1 MGIKYVGS
9 KSARLKAMAATA
21 ILASSLVI
29 NGMTPKYAHS
39 AEVDENARYEELL
52 KEAKQGEMDNSVSIT
67 TVQGQELEEVTFE
80 NFKNMYLHDM
90 RPSKETLKLMFDE
103 DYGVIGYSNPSMNSI
118 ETDPYQILLAEM
130 LRENNKINSNK
141 GKDFIEMK
149 NKVSEIRKKQ
159 KELNT
164 RKAITVVKRANESI
178 EHTQEEVEDMFKIK
192 TKLNST
198 GDKFQQQEMIENL
211 LKAEWEKL
219 LNPSFIS
226 LTSTQDI
233 LKCQNLRNY
242 LESNLYEKDMNP
254 DELAKFAIDYKKTIR
269 ANIEIL
275 KEKQKLRDN
284 SVIYQE
290 TLKGISNI
298 TYKINDIRENFSG
311 TYEEKNREIESF
323 ELERALKRAELEYLD
338 RKLGVEAIE
347 IAYTKDPSLV
357 DKYEAE
363 VSMKTTDLELK
374 KKLNA
379 ITEKPKNKQ
388 IHEKD
393 LGEER

>member
-1 MGIKYVGS
+1 MRIKYVGS

-103 DYGVIGYSNPSMNSI
+103 DYGVIGYSNHSMNSI

-141 GKDFIEMK
+141 DEEFIEIK

-164 RKAITVVKRANESI
+164 RKAITVVKRANESV
-178 EHTQEEVEDMFKIK
+178 EDTQEELEDMFKIK

-198 GDKFQQQEMIENL
+198 RDKFQQQEMIENL

-269 ANIEIL
+269 ANIGIL

-284 SVIYQE
+284 SVTYQE

-298 TYKINDIRENFSG
+298 TYQMNDIRENFSG
-311 TYEEKNREIESF
+311 TYEEKNKAIESF

>member
-52 KEAKQGEMDNSVSIT
+52 KEAKQEKIDNSISIT

-103 DYGVIGYSNPSMNSI
+103 GYGVTGYSNPSMNSS

-311 TYEEKNREIESF
+311 TYEEKNKEIESF